1 MAMKTKSAVI
11 LGSLCALMLALG
23 LGWPMTAAA
32 QSRQF
37 KGMINNKLPIVM
49 KLNFNGSSVSGAY
62 YYEKYKT
69 DIRLEGSLDDK
80 GNISL
85 TEFDPKDGNIS
96 GSFAGKF
103 VSANRIEGRWIK
115 GDGTKTLPFY
125 VQEGGG
131 GGGGGGAGSSR
142 FVGTWYC
149 NAEGVGRPTFTVK
162 ADGTFTVEYG
172 SPENMEG
179 NRRNDRGTYTVSG
192 STIVFRYKSG
202 GEWSGVLD
210 RSGQTINMDSG
221 HFLSR

>member
-1 MAMKTKSAVI
+1 MRKAAGLPGAT
-11 LGSLCALMLALG
+11 LLALMVGLG
-23 LGWPMTAAA
+23 LGWPMAAAA

-49 KLNFNGSSVSGAY
+49 KLNFNGGSVTGAY

-125 VQEGGG
+125 VEEGGG
-131 GGGGGGAGSSR
+131 GGGSGSGAGGGGRSK
-142 FVGTWYC
+142 FVGYWIEWNGKATLQI
-149 NAEGVGRPTFTVK
+149 K
-162 ADGTFTVEYG
+162 ADGTFNEEHTYNGKTTKFSG
-172 SPENMEG
+172 S
-179 NRRNDRGTYTVSG
+179 YTVQND
-192 STIVFRYKSG
+192 TITFRYNRTNEVQNYTYG
-202 GEWSGVLD
+202 VENGDPYLEGEMHYLRAEG
-210 RSGQTINMDSG
+210 R
-221 HFLSR
+221 